1 LIYGYSVDLF
11 VYAIECEC
19 QTGTKRKEIEGKL
32 CKIKQRKA
40 KKHSTATNEN
50 RTP

>member
-1 LIYGYSVDLF
+1 MAILWICLFMQLSVS
-11 VYAIECEC
+11 ARQE
-19 QTGTKRKEIEGKL
+19 KSKEIEGKL

>member
-1 LIYGYSVDLF
+1 MAIRWICLFMQLSVS
-11 VYAIECEC
+11 ARQE
-19 QTGTKRKEIEGKL
+19 KKEIEGKL